1 MLNYGEPYSFYYN
14 GFRHRMQEISFSLL
28 VKLGVVASIASIL
41 ARSNHFKAMLM
52 RENRTLNQRLA
63 LAVVLSLVFATS
75 VAIRVASPNYY
86 AADLGLEGSLLAGIL
101 GGYVSGLLS
110 GILISL
116 PAMFH
121 GEHLTMPLLAAVGV
135 VGGLLRDL
143 ATDPEDIWQFSPFPD
158 LNIFRFFKESRNH
171 RRTAFHLL
179 FGAGILFTE
188 FLRYQLRTFS
198 HARTEIFFLANRWGE
213 ITPWTLTALFATT
226 LFAVI
231 IPLKIW
237 NNTRNEKKLE
247 EQSRLL
253 VEARLAALASQI
265 NPHFLFNTL
274 NSVSSLI
281 RTDPNQARAMVVK
294 LSKVLRRL
302 LRKHENFSALREELS
317 FIEDYLSIEVIR
329 FGDKLR
335 FEKDVADDTLDML
348 VPSMLLQ
355 PLVENSIKHG
365 LSNKVEGGTIR
376 IQGRRS
382 ESRLHLLVEDDGVGI
397 PEAKLATLLDHGI
410 GVSNVNERLKVLFGS
425 DYRMW
430 IDSQPGK
437 GTRIQ
442 IEVPELQS
450 TLAAVS

>member
-1 MLNYGEPYSFYYN
+1 
-14 GFRHRMQEISFSLL
+14 
-28 VKLGVVASIASIL
+28 
-41 ARSNHFKAMLM
+41 
-52 RENRTLNQRLA
+52 
-63 LAVVLSLVFATS
+63 
-75 VAIRVASPNYY
+75 
-86 AADLGLEGSLLAGIL
+86 
-101 GGYVSGLLS
+101 
-110 GILISL
+110 
-116 PAMFH
+116 
-121 GEHLTMPLLAAVGV
+121 MPLLAGVGV
-135 VGGLLRDL
+135 LGGLLRDL
-143 ATDPEDIWQFSPFPD
+143 ATDPEDIWRFSPFPD
-158 LNIFRFFKESRNH
+158 LNIVRFFKESRDY

-179 FGAGILFTE
+179 FGAGILFAE
-188 FLRYQLRTFS
+188 FLRHQLSRFS
-198 HARTEIFFLANRWGE
+198 HGQKEIFFLADYWGRDAAGFS
-213 ITPWTLTALFATT
+213 IALLYATT
-226 LFAVI
+226 LFAVTL
-231 IPLKIW
+231 PLKIW

-281 RTDPNQARAMVVK
+281 RTDPNQARVMVVK

-302 LRKHENFSALREELS
+302 LRKHENFSALRDELS

-329 FGDKLR
+329 FGDKLH

-365 LSNKVEGGTIR
+365 LSSKVEGGTIR
-376 IQGRRS
+376 IHGRRT
-382 ESRLHLLVEDDGVGI
+382 ESRLLLLVEDDGVGI
-397 PEAKLATLLDHGI
+397 PEAKLATLLDRGI
-410 GVSNVNERLKVLFGS
+410 GVSNVNERLKVLFGN

-450 TLAAVS
+450 PLAAVS